1 MLRLTVS
8 ETAFGIV
15 RRFIGLTGGVGAVCA
30 RTAVDEK
37 FTVRDL
43 VVIRGFLSIYR
54 LSHQASSG
62 GSLLIAKPSSRRNL

>member
-43 VVIRGFLSIYR
+43 VVIRGFINSYPGQSVPACLPKAVSE
-54 LSHQASSG
+54 LW
-62 GSLLIAKPSSRRNL
+62 